1 MSVCRLGCHTS
12 AHRVLTSTQPISTSM
27 RIAALD
33 DEPLQLD
40 LIKRTIASIGHECH
54 GYEDGASL
62 LRDLR
67 RETFDML
74 VLDWQLPD
82 ISGPDLVRWVR
93 SNLDRRMHIK
103 FVTNRREER
112 DIVEGLAAG
121 ADDFMVKPIR
131 VGELAARVRALLR
144 RVYAS
149 EADSE
154 LVFGRYRFVIGMPVL
169 EMDGKPVDLKH
180 REYEL
185 ALFLF
190 QNMGRLLSR
199 EHLREAVW
207 GRGSEIPSRSLDTHI
222 SRLRNKLELRP
233 AHGYLLTAIYGL
245 GYRFETMAA
254 ASTSGQ
260 DAAAAPSGA
269 DPKPEVAAP

>member
-1 MSVCRLGCHTS
+1 
-12 AHRVLTSTQPISTSM
+12 M

-40 LIKRTIASIGHECH
+40 LIRRTMASIGHECH
-54 GYEDGASL
+54 TYESGSEL

-67 RETFDML
+67 RESYDML

-82 ISGPDLVRWVR
+82 VDGPEVVRWVR
-93 SNLDRRMHIK
+93 SNLDRRMPIL

-149 EADSE
+149 QADVE
-154 LVFGRYRFVIGMPVL
+154 LVFGRYRFIIGMPVL
-169 EMDGKPVDLKH
+169 EMDGKPVELKH

-207 GRGSEIPSRSLDTHI
+207 GRSSDIPSRSLDTHI
-222 SRLRNKLELRP
+222 SRLRHKLELRP
-233 AHGYLLTAIYGL
+233 ANGYLLTAIYGL

-254 ASTSGQ
+254 ASTSV
-260 DAAAAPSGA
+260 AAAPPASGA
-269 DPKPEVAAP
+269 EAKPDPMAEDPAP

>member
-1 MSVCRLGCHTS
+1 
-12 AHRVLTSTQPISTSM
+12 M

-33 DEPLQLD
+33 DEPLQLE
-40 LIKRTIASIGHECH
+40 LIKRTMVSIGHECH
-54 GYEDGASL
+54 TFDHGATL
-62 LRDLR
+62 LRELR
-67 RETFDML
+67 KETFDL
-74 VLDWQLPD
+74 LILDWQLPD
-82 ISGPDLVRWVR
+82 ISGPDVVRWVR
-93 SNLDRRMHIK
+93 ANLDRRVPIL

-131 VGELAARVRALLR
+131 IGELAARVRALLR
-144 RVYAS
+144 RIYAS
-149 EADSE
+149 QGDTE
-154 LVFGRYRFVIGMPVL
+154 LVFGRYRFLIGMPIL

-207 GRGSEIPSRSLDTHI
+207 GHGAEIPSRSLDTHI

-233 AHGYLLTAIYGL
+233 ANGYLLTAIYGL

-254 ASTSGQ
+254 ASGKDET
-260 DAAAAPSGA
+260 
-269 DPKPEVAAP
+269 KPENHPAARIDTPIT